1 MANEQNLIPFTSEQ
15 SHEEAVKNGRKGG
28 IESGKKRRLQ
38 GAFER
43 ALDAAASSAE
53 FREIFDRFA
62 VLPEEKN
69 YASAIACALVAKA
82 ASGNL
87 AAIALLRDTIG
98 EKPKEEIDLSGGVVI
113 VDDLAD
119 KA

>member
-1 MANEQNLIPFTSEQ
+1 MANNSNLIPQAHKLTVEDQ
-15 SHEEAVKNGRKGG
+15 SAGGRA
-28 IESGKKRRLQ
+28 SGKKRRLQ
-38 GAFER
+38 GAIER

-53 FREIFDRFA
+53 FQEIFDRFA
-62 VLPEEKN
+62 VSPEDKN

-87 AAIALLRDTIG
+87 DAIALMRDTVG

-113 VDDLAD
+113 IDDLAD